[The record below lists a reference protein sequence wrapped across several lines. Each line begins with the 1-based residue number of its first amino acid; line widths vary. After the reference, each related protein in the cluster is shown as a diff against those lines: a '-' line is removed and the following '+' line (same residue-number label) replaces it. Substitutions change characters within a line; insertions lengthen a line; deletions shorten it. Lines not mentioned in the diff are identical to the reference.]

1 MSHHRTSYY
10 RALLCGAAAITL
22 AGAAGNAVAAQG
34 NGAAQADQP
43 ATINIAPQPLAAALG
58 DFASQTRAAV
68 LVTPALTQGRVTQ
81 GVSGAANA
89 EAALNSLLAGTGLVF
104 RRDGDT
110 FLIVQPGE
118 GGSSPQGESAEGTGA
133 GMVDELIVTAQKKGE
148 NIQDVPIAIS
158 AFSMKTL
165 DAQKIE
171 GGFDLLKAV
180 PNVTFSKTNFSGYNF
195 SIRGIGTQAISA
207 TTDPGVAVSF
217 NNTTLIVNRLFE
229 QEYLDVER
237 VEVLRGPQ
245 GTLYGRNATS
255 GVINVISAKPVMG
268 DFSGEMKLEAGN
280 FNAQRIRGHVNVPV
294 GDTVAIRAA
303 FASTKRDG
311 YGYNQYSEV
320 TPEFRDP
327 VSADVDNRDLWTG
340 RISVGWEPNDRFRAN
355 FIYER
360 FEEDDRRVRTSK
372 QLCTRDTGTEL
383 PLRSGGVTDATQYF
397 YSALSQGCKAGSL
410 YADEAFGTPN
420 GASLPF
426 MSALYWGPFYADSS
440 LGGFAGANNEHG
452 LGGNPYQ
459 GRAGQTAAPACDFL
473 GLPAG
478 CVPGGRPAIVAQAP
492 LLPAPCTE
500 ALGRPTDPA
509 SRGLLPVDVCNPD
522 VFRGQMQSRD
532 LRTISSQLEPAY
544 RASADL
550 FELSFDLEWTES
562 LTLSSQTVY
571 AEDSYYATQDYNRF
585 TAFPIW
591 NDSRAACG
599 LIAGSANSATIDC
612 SNDPVTGIG
621 TYHGGFYAGLTP
633 GRPGSPLGSPGI
645 LCDPQLGC
653 SDTLLMQDLSRAE
666 SKQFNQEIRLVSSFD
681 APVNFSLGVNYTDF
695 ETINDYFVFA
705 NALTHLLNFFPFQTP
720 ASQCYK
726 TSTPE
731 ARASR
736 QYDGEFCRYVDPNP
750 LESIDG
756 DGHNYFR
763 SGNPYRLNSAAIFG
777 ELYWRATDTLKIT
790 AGLRYTWDRKV
801 FTPLPSQL
809 LLADY
814 RDVTILP
821 DGAGPEL
828 CVERRTTCVLA
839 GTAPD
844 GRGYLAEP
852 DVVQEWRVPTGR
864 LGFDWKPQPMF
875 DWLDETMIYGFLSHG
890 YKGGGAN
897 PPSIAHPAG
906 RMAVEASGGFAAP
919 PTFAP
924 EYVNAIEFGTKNTM
938 FGGST
943 TLNLGAFYY
952 DYTDYQVS
960 KILDR
965 SAYNENF
972 DAEVWGLELEA
983 MFAPT
988 RNLRFNAAVGW
999 LQTRIADGEQSID
1012 LMDRTDG
1019 GNRHFAADPDAL
1031 GVTNSTTEF
1040 PDGFDEWV
1048 ILQPW
1053 IVSPSNC
1060 IVPKALLE
1068 ANQLDTGGN
1077 FLNAYC
1083 PTGNVAGTSTATLGT
1098 RYLDANGNLSTDQR
1112 LYDPAKDAPNGGAGF
1127 FKDLSGNELPS
1138 APHWTVSLGGQYTM
1152 ALPGGWDAT
1161 LRGDFYWQS
1170 QSFARVYNMGN
1181 YDKLRAWTNA
1191 NLSLW
1196 FDNADWGVKA
1206 EVYVKNVFDET
1217 PITGAFLNS
1226 DDSGLTTNVFTL
1238 DPRLVGVSVT
1248 KSF

>member
-1 MSHHRTSYY
+1 MTNRISPFNVR
-10 RALLCGAAAITL
+10 LLCGAAAI
-22 AGAAGNAVAAQG
+22 AIAMSAPAYAADARFE
-34 NGAAQADQP
+34 
-43 ATINIAPQPLAAALG
+43 IAPQSLDSALREFGVQSGVTILADADLTVSKLSPGVAAAT
-58 DFASQTRAAV
+58 DPDT
-68 LVTPALTQGRVTQ
+68 ALRQI
-81 GVSGAANA
+81 
-89 EAALNSLLAGTGLVF
+89 LAGTGLTYKREGDIFVIARF
-104 RRDGDT
+104 AQDG
-110 FLIVQPGE
+110 
-118 GGSSPQGESAEGTGA
+118 GGSSPQAASAGA
-133 GMVDELIVTAQKKGE
+133 AVEELVVTAQKRE
-148 NIQDVPIAIS
+148 ESIQDVPIAIS
-158 AFSMKTL
+158 AFSMDTL

-195 SIRGIGTQAISA
+195 QIRGIGTQAISA

-229 QEYLDVER
+229 QEYLDIER

-245 GTLYGRNATS
+245 GTLYGRNATA

-268 DFSGEMKLEAGN
+268 DFFGEAKVELGN
-280 FNAQRIRGHVNVPV
+280 FNAQRFRGHVNVPV
-294 GDTVAIRAA
+294 TEHIAVRAA

-311 YGYNQYSEV
+311 YGYNEYSEV
-320 TPEFRDP
+320 ADPEFRDP
-327 VSADVDNRDLWTG
+327 VSADVDDRNLWTG
-340 RISVGWEPNDRFRAN
+340 RITVGWEPTDNIRAN
-355 FIYER
+355 FIYEH

-372 QLCTRDTGTEL
+372 QLCTRDTGTVL
-383 PLRSGGVTDATQYF
+383 PTNSGGVTDASQFF

-440 LGGFAGANNEHG
+440 LGSFAGANNEHG

-459 GRAGQTAAPACDFL
+459 GVAAVPPTLPPLCGGFFPPCGPGIPAS
-473 GLPAG
+473 P
-478 CVPGGRPAIVAQAP
+478 P
-492 LLPAPCTE
+492 LLEAPCTE

-522 VFRGQMQSRD
+522 VFRGLMQSRD

-544 RASADL
+544 RAKSDL
-550 FELSFDLEWTES
+550 LELSFDLDLTEG

-591 NDSRAACG
+591 SDSRAACG
-599 LIAGSANSATIDC
+599 LIPGSANSATIDC
-612 SNDPVTGIG
+612 SDDPVTGVG
-621 TYHGGFYAGLTP
+621 TYHGGFYANLTP
-633 GRPGSPLGSPGI
+633 GREGSPLGSPGI

-653 SDTLLMQDLSRAE
+653 SDTLLMQDLSQAE
-666 SKQFNQEIRLVSSFD
+666 SKQFNQEIRLVSAFD
-681 APVNFSLGVNYTDF
+681 APWNFSLGANYTDF

-720 ASQCYK
+720 MSQCYQ

-736 QYDGEFCRYVDPNP
+736 EYDGQFCRYVDPNP
-750 LESIDG
+750 LESING
-756 DGHNYFR
+756 EGHNYFR
-763 SGNPYRLNSAAIFG
+763 SGNPYQLNSAAIFG
-777 ELYWRATDTLKIT
+777 ELYWQATETLKLT
-790 AGLRYTWDRKV
+790 AGLRFTWDRKV

-814 RDVTILP
+814 RHVTALVP
-821 DGAGPEL
+821 PGGGPEL
-828 CVERRTTCVLA
+828 CTEVRTTCVLA
-839 GTAPD
+839 GTAPN

-897 PPSIAHPAG
+897 PPSIAQPAG
-906 RMAVEASGGFAAP
+906 MQAVRASGGFEAP
-919 PTFAP
+919 RTFEP
-924 EYVNAIEFGTKNTM
+924 EYVDAIELGTKNTM

-972 DAEVWGLELEA
+972 DAEVWGVELEA
-983 MFAPT
+983 LFAPT
-988 RNLRFNAAVGW
+988 RNLRFNAAIGW
-999 LQTRIADGEQSID
+999 LQTRIANGEQSID

-1019 GNRHFAADPDAL
+1019 GNRHFAADPNAL
-1031 GVTNSTTEF
+1031 GTTNRTTSF
-1040 PDGFDEWV
+1040 PDGFDDWV
-1048 ILQPW
+1048 VLQPW
-1053 IVSPSNC
+1053 ITASSNC
-1060 IVPKALLE
+1060 VVPRTLLE
-1068 ANQLDTGGN
+1068 ANALHGGH
-1077 FLNAYC
+1077 FLNAFC
-1083 PTGNVAGTSTATLGT
+1083 PTGNVAGGSAASLGHV
-1098 RYLDANGNLSTDQR
+1098 YFDADGNLAPEEGF
-1112 LYDPAKDAPNGGAGF
+1112 YDPAKDAPNGGQGF
-1127 FKDLSGNELPS
+1127 FKDLGGNHLPN
-1138 APHWTVSLGGQYTM
+1138 APEWTVSVGGQYTM
-1152 ALPGGWDAT
+1152 MLPGGWDAT
-1161 LRGDFYWQS
+1161 VRADYYWQGK
-1170 QSFARVYNMGN
+1170 SFARVYNMAD
-1181 YDKLRAWTNA
+1181 YDRLRAWENA

-1196 FDNADWGVKA
+1196 VENSDWGVKA

-1226 DDSGLTTNVFTL
+1226 DDSGLTTNIFTL

-1248 KSF
+1248 KEF